1 MPYTALLDPLGWKI
15 LDQLQRDARL
25 SYSEIGRRVGLSTP
39 AVRERVARMEE
50 SGLIAGYHAAVDPAL
65 AGYPV
70 SAFIRVTVAGDER
83 TARKLAA
90 GVAGWPEVRE
100 CHRCTG
106 DHAFFLKVDAP
117 SIAALEGLIDRL
129 TPYGMTST
137 SLILSS
143 PQRRSVLLPPDTPQ
157 AGTRPSRRRRAG

>member
-1 MPYTALLDPLGWKI
+1 MTDSYPLDQLGWRI
-15 LDQLQRDARL
+15 LDELQRDARL

-39 AVRERVARMEE
+39 AVRERIARMED
-50 SGLIAGYHAAVDPAL
+50 SGLITGYHAAVDAAL

-70 SAFIRVTVAGDER
+70 SAFVRVTVAGDER

-90 GVAGWPEVRE
+90 DVVRMPEIRE
-100 CHRCTG
+100 CHRATG

-117 SIAALEGLIDRL
+117 SVVALERLIDRL

-137 SLILSS
+137 SIVLSS
-143 PQRRSVLLPPDTPQ
+143 PLRRSVLLPPAPL
-157 AGTRPSRRRRAG
+157 PSPPRRRRAI